1 MPDREEDEQHQ
12 SEEQDWR
19 ELCERASRETDP
31 KTLLLLIDQI
41 NCALERREQRLRQ
54 ALQRKPEEPVPPDS

>member
-1 MPDREEDEQHQ
+1 MTDRENDEENKHED
-12 SEEQDWR
+12 QDWR

-31 KTLLLLIDQI
+31 KTLLLLIDHI

-54 ALQRKPEEPVPPDS
+54 ALQRKPDGPVTPES